1 MLYEDDSDI
10 EPRKGPQATIN
21 AELTERLLSYDY
33 VEDLTAWATVS
44 GMENSH
50 LTYCKS
56 HVHLAM
62 YSFYNSNQIYKNC
75 IDTSL
80 KWSVLCVALAKFI

>member
-10 EPRKGPQATIN
+10 EPRKGPQAIIN

-44 GMENSH
+44 GMENNPRLLERLRQMRSKLSANEVSRYLSLSLSFGH
-50 LTYCKS
+50 L
-56 HVHLAM
+56 
-62 YSFYNSNQIYKNC
+62 
-75 IDTSL
+75 
-80 KWSVLCVALAKFI
+80 SVTVR